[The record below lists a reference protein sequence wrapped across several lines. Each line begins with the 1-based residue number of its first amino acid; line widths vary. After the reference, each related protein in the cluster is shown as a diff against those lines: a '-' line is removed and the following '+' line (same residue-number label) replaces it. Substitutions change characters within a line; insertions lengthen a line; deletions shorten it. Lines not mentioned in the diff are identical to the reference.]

1 MRAREFVSTKITETA
16 DVKISR
22 RLQAGTRGLNVFSKK
37 IDTYDRLYD
46 LNRLMMA
53 VASSDGVNPIKMDAE
68 SWVGKHNTT
77 HPYTKEEQ
85 DMLILAYKAAGLEY
99 KDLNKGDLD
108 SEELPDTN
116 TQSIVKPFKGYQRK

>member
-1 MRAREFVSTKITETA
+1 MRASEFVSAKITETA
-16 DVKISR
+16 NVKISR
-22 RLQAGTRGLNVFSKK
+22 RLQAATRGLNIFSKK

-53 VASSDGVNPIKMDAE
+53 VASSDGISPIEMDHE

-85 DMLILAYKAAGLEY
+85 AMLKLAYKAAGLQY
-99 KDLNKGDLD
+99 KDLNNGDMD
-108 SEELPDTN
+108 SEEMLEVNKVSP
-116 TQSIVKPFKGYQRK
+116 VKSFKGYPR

>member
-1 MRAREFVSTKITETA
+1 MRANEFVAESKTGKVSAQQQQPT
-16 DVKISR
+16 V
-22 RLQAGTRGLNVFSKK
+22 GLNVFSKK

-77 HPYTKEEQ
+77 HPYTPEEQ
-85 DMLILAYKAAGLEY
+85 AMLKLAYKAAGLQY

-108 SEELPDTN
+108 SEEMAEVN
-116 TQSIVKPFKGYQRK
+116 TVSPVKGFRGYPR

>member
-1 MRAREFVSTKITETA
+1 MRAREFVSAKITETV

-22 RLQAGTRGLNVFSKK
+22 RLQSGTRGLNVFSKK

-77 HPYTKEEQ
+77 HPYTQEEQ
-85 DMLILAYKAAGLEY
+85 DMLKLAYKAAGLQY
-99 KDLNKGDLD
+99 KDLNKGDMD
-108 SEELPDTN
+108 SEVMAEVN
-116 TQSIVKPFKGYQRK
+116 TVSPVKGFKGYPR

>member
-68 SWVGKHNTT
+68 SWVGKHNST
-77 HPYTKEEQ
+77 HPYTPEEQ
-85 DMLILAYKAAGLEY
+85 DMLKLAYKAAGLEY

-108 SEELPDTN
+108 SEEMTEVN
-116 TQSIVKPFKGYQRK
+116 TVSPVKSFRGYPR

>member
-1 MRAREFVSTKITETA
+1 MRANEFISEAKVG
-16 DVKISR
+16 KISKR
-22 RLQAGTRGLNVFSKK
+22 QQQATRGLNIFSKK
-37 IDTYDRLYD
+37 IDSYDRLYD

-53 VASSDGVNPIKMDAE
+53 VASSDGINPIVMDAE

-85 DMLILAYKAAGLEY
+85 AMLKLAYKAAGLEY
-99 KDLNKGDLD
+99 KDLNQGDMD

-116 TQSIVKPFKGYQRK
+116 TQSIAKPFKGYKK